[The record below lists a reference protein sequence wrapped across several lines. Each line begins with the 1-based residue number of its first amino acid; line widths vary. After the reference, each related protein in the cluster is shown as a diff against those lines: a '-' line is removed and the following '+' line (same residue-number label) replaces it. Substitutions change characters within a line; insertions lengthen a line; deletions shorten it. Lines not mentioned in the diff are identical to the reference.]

1 MTISKRARQMVSSVD
16 SRKLRNNTQRVL
28 VALLRAE
35 GDWIP
40 RSNVRVANATSRMR
54 ELRRPEYGGFDVQV
68 ATAAEL
74 GRPGGSRRTYYRLN
88 PRTVTAERIASVL
101 QTAIT
106 PER

>member
-35 GDWIP
+35 GEWVP

-74 GRPGGSRRTYYRLN
+74 GRTGGTRQTYYRIN
-88 PRTVTAERIASVL
+88 PRTITVDRVATVLRDAVTA
-101 QTAIT
+101 
-106 PER
+106 

>member
-1 MTISKRARQMVSSVD
+1 MTISKRTRQMVSSVD

-35 GDWIP
+35 GDWVP

-74 GRPGGSRRTYYRLN
+74 GRTGGARQTYYRIN
-88 PRTVTAERIASVL
+88 PRTITADRVVAVL
-101 QTAIT
+101 RDAV
-106 PER
+106 EA